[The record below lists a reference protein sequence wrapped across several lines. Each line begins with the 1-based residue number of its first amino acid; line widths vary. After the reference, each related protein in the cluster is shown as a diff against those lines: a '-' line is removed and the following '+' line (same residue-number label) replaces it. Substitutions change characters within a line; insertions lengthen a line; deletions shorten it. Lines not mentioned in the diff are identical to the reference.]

1 MSKLKIALLSYRS
14 APFGGG
20 QGVYVHD
27 ISKALAMK
35 GHQVD
40 IISGPPYPK
49 ISENVNL
56 IKLPG
61 LDLFQTFSFKERVR
75 IFWEKKSKTRFD
87 YFEFCSVLF
96 GGFPEMLTFGYR
108 AKDYLIN
115 NSDYDIVID
124 NQSISYGMLEIQ
136 KLLPLIEIIH
146 HPITKDYEHDLQAN
160 NKLLYRFS
168 RYRWYSFLKMQ
179 KKVAPHIKNII
190 TPSLNSLKDI
200 SRDFKCNSNS
210 MNVIHN
216 GLDVDI
222 FIPYSNIK
230 RDQLRLITT
239 ASADVPLKGLDY
251 TLEALS
257 FLKKEFCD
265 INLVVIGKLKQEGH
279 TSRLIKRLGLE
290 NIIQFKTNLTKKEI
304 SEEYACSSIAIVSSL
319 YEGFGYPVI
328 EAMSCSVPLIAAN
341 TSSIPELV
349 GDYATLIPSR
359 DSTSLAK
366 SIKLVISDYEKYK
379 NIAEKG
385 RLHVLDNFSWTKI
398 TEEYE
403 SVIYKIIED
412 YKNANL

>member
-304 SEEYACSSIAIVSSL
+304 AEEYACSSIAIVSSL